1 MISIL
6 IVEDE
11 KPISELIKLNLEL
24 NGYECT
30 QAYDG
35 MQACDLIEDNTYD
48 LMLLDIMLPKV
59 NGFEVME
66 YAKENGTLQ
75 PGLDSNRE
83 LFIENHKKYWGKI
96 MKLKK
101 MAEELEEQLECLA
114 EKCIILQT
122 NNIMDDLNET
132 S

>member
-1 MISIL
+1 MNNESFEQINVIEFAKNVAL
-6 IVEDE
+6 DTGDGRMNKQALQEEYLRQLREWVDED
-11 KPISELIKLNLEL
+11 KKIRK
-24 NGYECT
+24 
-30 QAYDG
+30 
-35 MQACDLIEDNTYD
+35 
-48 LMLLDIMLPKV
+48 
-59 NGFEVME
+59 

-83 LFIENHKKYWGKI
+83 LFIEDHKKYWGKI

-101 MAEELEEQLECLA
+101 MAEELEEQFECLA